1 MGGAAPHARTKAKTK
16 PTERH
21 SGGLEQP
28 KQSTNALQGAPPRH
42 TPHVTPRRPVH
53 GAGGLQ
59 REVIELKGLALDAKG
74 RTTPQTLKLPDDV
87 QSVLIEVRGKD
98 DHWYVV
104 DSLVGPKG
112 QALVTPSKDGED
124 PLLGPQQSANPVTTV
139 MRGSSALMAP
149 NNPGVTLTGGA
160 WTFTAAGEQDSGAAA
175 SGKVDVRITVSSGT
189 EHTRGRLPLNLYF
202 TSGKVGYRAEDA
214 KHSPVFEAALER
226 MKSIYA
232 AAGIDVG
239 PIRMFDRGAV
249 KTPKGEQSA
258 AVVDTLRDAGAAPE
272 DLLRT
277 TTEKEGLNVFLTE
290 GVYLEQ
296 GQVGGVS
303 GSLPGP
309 AASGSTSSGVLFSIN
324 APLDRPQPVYG
335 PVLGAVMAHE
345 IGHYLGLAHTLEAT
359 GEEDRLPDTGRG
371 TEGPGNVMFW
381 SEIRGD
387 RAFSFSPEQAQVML
401 RHPLIQA
408 ADEG

>member
-1 MGGAAPHARTKAKTK
+1 MHEATTGAA
-16 PTERH
+16 
-21 SGGLEQP
+21 
-28 KQSTNALQGAPPRH
+28 ALH
-42 TPHVTPRRPVH
+42 
-53 GAGGLQ
+53 

-74 RTTPQTLKLPDDV
+74 RTAPQTLTLPADV

-104 DSLVGPKG
+104 DSLVGPKA
-112 QALVTPSKDGED
+112 QALVTPSRDGED
-124 PLLGPQQSANPVTTV
+124 AFLGPQQSANPATVV

-149 NNPGVTLTGGA
+149 NNPGVKLTGGA
-160 WTFTAAGEQDSGAAA
+160 WTFTAAGERDDGKAAG
-175 SGKVDVRITVSSGT
+175 GKVDVRVTVSSGP
-189 EHTRGRLPLNLYF
+189 ERTRGRLPLNLYF
-202 TSGKVGYRAEDA
+202 TSPKVGYRAEDA
-214 KHSPVFEAALER
+214 RHSPVFDVAIER
-226 MKSIYA
+226 MKQVYA
-232 AAGIDVG
+232 AAGIEVG
-239 PIRMFDRGAV
+239 PIRLFDRGPV
-249 KTPKGEQSA
+249 KTPSGERSA
-258 AVVDTLRDAGAAPE
+258 AVVDALRQSGPAPE
-272 DLLRT
+272 DLLKT
-277 TTEKEGLNVFLTE
+277 TTEQEGLNVFLTE

-309 AASGSTSSGVLFSIN
+309 ASPGSTSSGVLFSIN

-345 IGHYLGLAHTLEAT
+345 IGHYLGLAHTAEAS

-371 TEGPGNVMFW
+371 TEGPGNLMFW

-401 RHPLIQA
+401 RHPLIQSA
-408 ADEG
+408 E